1 MIESTG
7 ERRHWPLRGD
17 ERETEKIA
25 VEEKNGGSL
34 EHNAQSFFFGFV
46 KFIRFCVTKVS
57 RYYSLD

>member
-17 ERETEKIA
+17 ERDRE
-25 VEEKNGGSL
+25 NSSGGKKWL